1 MTRTDEPP
9 TIAAVVGAACRSL
22 RGERRTAEVARAAQ
36 LAGLTRWTTGRVAEL
51 ERGAVTP
58 TLATLYGLTQA
69 FSDLLERPV
78 TLTELLPGDGP
89 VSLGHEHVA
98 ELASI
103 RAALSGE
110 PIQPRQPEALSAS
123 EAVRRSFLDVDY
135 RVAAELE
142 LDPDQAAE
150 VMAGLW
156 GRSFTDERDRRA
168 GPGVTKQKRAR
179 VGMQAKAELREAVS
193 DGEN

>member
-1 MTRTDEPP
+1 MTQPAEPP
-9 TIAAVVGAACRSL
+9 TTGVVVGAACRTL

-58 TLATLYGLTQA
+58 TLATLYGLAQTFA
-69 FSDLLERPV
+69 DLLGRPV

-89 VSLGHEHVA
+89 VSLGHDYVV
-98 ELASI
+98 ELVDV
-103 RAALSGE
+103 RNALSGKQ
-110 PIQPRQPEALSAS
+110 IQPRQPEEVSAT

-135 RVAAELE
+135 RVAAELGLE
-142 LDPDQAAE
+142 PERAAH
-150 VMAGLW
+150 VMAELW

-168 GPGVTKQKRAR
+168 GPGVTKQKRGV
-179 VGMQAKAELREAVS
+179 VGQQVKAELREAVS
-193 DGEN
+193 DGSN